1 MIDIPDTLP
10 LFPLDGV
17 IVLPRAQL
25 PLRIFEPKYVAL
37 IDYALQQGH
46 RMIGMVQPT
55 HEGDALHETGC
66 IGRIISFNEAGE
78 NQYFITLNGLC
89 RFKIVEE
96 LPRLQAFREARI
108 KAKRSDFKTGVGE
121 ADVDR
126 TALISALKGFL
137 RLNNMDAD
145 WEDIKKTNT
154 ELLVNALS
162 VMSPWGLREKQAL
175 LESDTLKH
183 RADLLIA
190 LSEKSIALDKST
202 KTNAPRM
209 LQ

>member
-10 LFPLDGV
+10 LFPLDGA
-17 IVLPRAQL
+17 IILPRAQL

-37 IDYALQQGH
+37 IDYALKQGH

-55 HEGDALHETGC
+55 HEGDGLHETGC
-66 IGRIISFNEAGE
+66 IGKITSFSESGE
-78 NQYFITLNGLC
+78 GQYFITLNGIC
-89 RFKIVEE
+89 RFTIEEE
-96 LPRLQAFREARI
+96 LPRRNAFREAVI
-108 KAKRSDFKTGVGE
+108 KAKRSDFKSGVGE

-126 TALISALKGFL
+126 DALISALKGFL

-190 LSEKSIALDKST
+190 LSERSVALDKST
-202 KTNAPRM
+202 KTSAPRM